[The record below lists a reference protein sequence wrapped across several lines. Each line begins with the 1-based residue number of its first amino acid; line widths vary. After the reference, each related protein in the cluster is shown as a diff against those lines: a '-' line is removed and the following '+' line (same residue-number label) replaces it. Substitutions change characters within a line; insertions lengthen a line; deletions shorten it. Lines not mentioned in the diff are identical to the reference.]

1 DDKTARV
8 WDAQTG
14 KPVSQPMQ
22 HQSSVTSAAF
32 SPDGRFV
39 VTASSDNT
47 ARVWD
52 AQTGKPAS
60 QPMLHAGIVNSAQ
73 FSPDSRFVVT
83 ASLDNTARVWEI
95 LPKGGERM
103 ALALA
108 HFGEAVG
115 QMRIND
121 MGGEEKLSADEY
133 LQLRDWAKTN
143 TTSPEAR
150 HLADWLLTPRDK
162 RSSTPFRP

>member
-1 DDKTARV
+1 MNS
-8 WDAQTG
+8 AQ
-14 KPVSQPMQ
+14 
-22 HQSSVTSAAF
+22 F

-39 VTASSDNT
+39 VTASRDN
-47 ARVWD
+47 
-52 AQTGKPAS
+52 S
-60 QPMLHAGIVNSAQ
+60 
-73 FSPDSRFVVT
+73 
-83 ASLDNTARVWEI
+83 ARVWEI
-95 LPKGGERM
+95 LPKGGEGI

-115 QMRIND
+115 QIRINS
-121 MGGEEKLSADEY
+121 MGGEEKLSADEFR
-133 LQLRDWAKTN
+133 QLRDWAKTN